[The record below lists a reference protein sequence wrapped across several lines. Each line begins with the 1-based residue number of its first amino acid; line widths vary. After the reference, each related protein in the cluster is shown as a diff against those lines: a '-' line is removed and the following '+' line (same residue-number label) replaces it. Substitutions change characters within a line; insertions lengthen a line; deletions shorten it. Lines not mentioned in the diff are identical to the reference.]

1 MLKSK
6 NVLNWTH
13 IRYDPNALKDY
24 VNFCKAIK
32 AGHVVS
38 FYSPI
43 SYWRRSLSKM
53 YLFIYN
59 WYRLRTYIGKKTVET
74 NLSTNC
80 LPCEYWMRFH
90 LRPREWGQS
99 GGRTRTC
106 ESGWRRTGA
115 CTALWQTSSGSP
127 SWSCA
132 LEPSWRYFFWCQ
144 SKFLKT
150 S

>member
-74 NLSTNC
+74 NLVIYQRTVYLVNT
-80 LPCEYWMRFH
+80 
-90 LRPREWGQS
+90 EWGSIWGHESEVSLEAGLVHVSQ
-99 GGRTRTC
+99 GG
-106 ESGWRRTGA
+106 E
-115 CTALWQTSSGSP
+115 
-127 SWSCA
+127 
-132 LEPSWRYFFWCQ
+132 EPVHVLLCGRQ
-144 SKFLKT
+144 AVGHLLGLVH
-150 S
+150 